1 MDIPGE
7 VVCGGEDH
15 DAGVVHPL
23 ARLPLPPH
31 QLVQAALLPVKHNAD
46 GRLLDI
52 LRQLLHEVTHLNS
65 KTMNYLHTSS
75 SNKAP
80 LPLI

>member
-7 VVCGGEDH
+7 VVRGGEDH

-23 ARLPLPPH
+23 ARLPLSPH
-31 QLVQAALLPVKHNAD
+31 KLVQAALLPVENNAD

-52 LRQLLHEVTHLNS
+52 LRQLLHEVTHLN
-65 KTMNYLHTSS
+65 
-75 SNKAP
+75 
-80 LPLI
+80 

>member
-23 ARLPLPPH
+23 ARLPLSPH
-31 QLVQAALLPVKHNAD
+31 KLVQAALLPVENNAD

-52 LRQLLHEVTHLNS
+52 LR
-65 KTMNYLHTSS
+65 
-75 SNKAP
+75 
-80 LPLI
+80 

>member
-23 ARLPLPPH
+23 ARLPLSSH
-31 QLVQAALLPVKHNAD
+31 QLVQAALLPVEHNAD
-46 GRLLDI
+46 RRLLDI
-52 LRQLLHEVTHLNS
+52 LRQLLHEVTNLNS
-65 KTMNYLHTSS
+65 KTMNYLHVSS
-75 SNKAP
+75 SNNTP